1 MLWLCSQVNESKWS
15 NWFTSYVRQSKF
27 NFDPNAKPEA
37 QLICL
42 VPSSKWLNLSVSP
55 MSESPL
61 SVALVL
67 FGASLD
73 DMFLASC
80 LALAVF
86 TTYPQFVRITKQDAR
101 FSLVWPDANHL
112 EIEAIAP
119 VLQQL
124 FYELVFFPTSSNHS
138 DPGKA
143 PVLLQLWQG
152 LTGLIRRW
160 TNYNGNRRYCS
171 AAEVISKPFW
181 LKNSAFST
189 NLPCP
194 MAHSSW

>member
-1 MLWLCSQVNESKWS
+1 
-15 NWFTSYVRQSKF
+15 
-27 NFDPNAKPEA
+27 
-37 QLICL
+37 
-42 VPSSKWLNLSVSP
+42 

-61 SVALVL
+61 SVRACFIWGIALWDDYVP
-67 FGASLD
+67 ASWQI
-73 DMFLASC
+73 SWHWQC
-80 LALAVF
+80 LHDLSD
-86 TTYPQFVRITKQDAR
+86 QFVRITKQDAR
-101 FSLVWPDANHL
+101 FKALFEPDANHL

-124 FYELVFFPTSSNHS
+124 FYELVFFPPQATIQT

-160 TNYNGNRRYCS
+160 TSIVRQS
-171 AAEVISKPFW
+171 ALQCGRSN
-181 LKNSAFST
+181 LKTFLTQEPAFST
-189 NLPCP
+189 NLPHP